1 MGENWIVAVY
11 VRLDLG
17 SGDFSDPR
25 GSNYFAKIE
34 KWVRLGR
41 NLREGMEVKL
51 YVSKNLLEA

>member
-1 MGENWIVAVY
+1 MDSVFY
-11 VRLDLG
+11 VRQDFG
-17 SGDFSDPR
+17 SGVFSPP
-25 GSNYFAKIE
+25 GSNVLVEIE